1 MKFNQYIYMLL
12 VAGSAL
18 VALIALIASGSRG
31 FLFLSLSIHR
41 HPWPNSVCH
50 YIPNHERSC
59 HFLYS
64 GKCIRFWF

>member
-31 FLFLSLSIHR
+31 FLFF
-41 HPWPNSVCH
+41 VA
-50 YIPNHERSC
+50 
-59 HFLYS
+59 
-64 GKCIRFWF
+64 